1 MCEREQAMRTL
12 FDACARHFGDDGI
25 RRMTASLDDRGFGY
39 GWYNMCYPLDDPGL
53 ERFCGVDWTF
63 WWWPSARISSF
74 LDTRDDMIRG
84 GDSAPTVEKVAWYGN
99 IHTAPPGEVEHETR
113 ALLKRL
119 GDENSDKMHM
129 VDTSSTDSSQWI
141 YLPEIT
147 RFRYVIDIGGNGY
160 SGRLKYLLFSRRALL
175 LVERPYV
182 EFFHRDLVAWEHY
195 IPVKRDL
202 SDLLERVQWAFDHP
216 EECDTMA
223 EAARAFAEERFTYE
237 KIMERIYYVYRNIY
251 GGSSCC
257 L

>member
-1 MCEREQAMRTL
+1 MSEREDAMRAL
-12 FDACARHFGDDGI
+12 FDACARHFGDDGV
-25 RRMTASLDDRGFGY
+25 RRMNASLDDRGMGH
-39 GWYNMCYPLDDPGL
+39 GWYSFCYDVERNDPSL

-63 WWWPSARISSF
+63 WWWPSARIRSF
-74 LDTRDDMIRG
+74 SETRDDMIRG
-84 GDSAPTVEKVAWYGN
+84 GEAAPTVEKVAWYGN
-99 IHTAPPGEVEHETR
+99 IHTAPPGEVEHDTR
-113 ALLKRL
+113 ARLKRL
-119 GDENSDKMHM
+119 GDENSDKMHI

-175 LVERPYV
+175 LVDRPYI

-216 EECDTMA
+216 DECDCMA
-223 EAARAFAEERFTYE
+223 AAAQAFAIERFTWD
-237 KIMERIYYVYRNIY
+237 KLMERIYCVYRQLY
-251 GGSSCC
+251 GLS
-257 L
+257 